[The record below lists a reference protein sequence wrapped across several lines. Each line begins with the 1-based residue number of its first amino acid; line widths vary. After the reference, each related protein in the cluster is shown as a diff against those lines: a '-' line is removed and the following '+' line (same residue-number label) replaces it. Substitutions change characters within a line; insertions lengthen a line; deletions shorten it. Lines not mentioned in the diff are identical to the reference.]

1 MRNVFGH
8 RLNYS
13 VCLLLVVGVCG
24 CMDGGF
30 TLPIVN
36 LELDGPPD
44 GSGGDPSGEDMPGG
58 GFGEDTGDGADP
70 SDGDG
75 GDDGSIVDSDQP
87 TSDSGAGD
95 NVTSPQNAYCAAV
108 EDWDAGWAEF
118 EQQVV
123 ALVNQRRSEGAVCGG
138 TEFPPADPLEVD
150 GSLRCAARNHALDMA
165 VRGFFDHTNPDGD
178 GPGDR
183 IVYAEYEF
191 GGWGENIAFGYPSP
205 QAVVGGWM
213 DSPGHCSNIMNESFT
228 QSGVGFYQGNQW
240 VQVFGTP
247 R

>member
-1 MRNVFGH
+1 MRNVFV
-8 RLNYS
+8 RALNCS

-24 CMDGGF
+24 CVDGGL

-36 LELDGPPD
+36 LELDGSPD
-44 GSGGDPSGEDMPGG
+44 APAGDTPGGDMSGG
-58 GFGEDTGDGADP
+58 GFGVTTGDGADP
-70 SDGDG
+70 SDADG
-75 GDDGSIVDSDQP
+75 GNGSVVDSDQP
-87 TSDSGAGD
+87 TSDGGAGD
-95 NVTSPQNAYCAAV
+95 DVTTPDNEYCTAV
-108 EDWDAGWAEF
+108 EDWNVGWTEF

-138 TEFPPADPLEVD
+138 TEFAPADPLEVE

-178 GPGDR
+178 GAGER
-183 IVYAEYEF
+183 IGFAEYVAR
-191 GGWGENIAFGYPSP
+191 GWGENIAFGYPSP
-205 QAVVGGWM
+205 QAVVDGWM

-228 QSGVGFYQGNQW
+228 QIGVGYYEGNQW